1 MWKSGVINILPLI
14 YIKLCEA
21 PDYPKHRVP
30 LPVTILISTQ
40 CALWPVNAVD
50 YYLTFT
56 KLVGEHAFLFFVH
69 RGRHEHSDYSKEDV
83 SVYAR
88 DTRAEVWGRKENS
101 TINYFGFSVKGEE
114 FLG

>member
-1 MWKSGVINILPLI
+1 MCTLASECSGLLLNL
-14 YIKLCEA
+14 YKTGWWAC
-21 PDYPKHRVP
+21 
-30 LPVTILISTQ
+30 
-40 CALWPVNAVD
+40 
-50 YYLTFT
+50 
-56 KLVGEHAFLFFVH
+56 FLFFVH